1 MNGFDLVSY
10 LARSEN
16 RVTVLL
22 ELATGSRSRAALQDE
37 TGIPRATLSRILA
50 QLRDRELV
58 VREGHDYRLTPLGTY
73 LAHELGSLL
82 DATAA
87 LQSLQRL
94 REWLP
99 FEEADIPLAR
109 LGDAEVLEPSET
121 DPLAPIR
128 RAESLLATGA
138 TVRLTGNSVVPSC
151 LAIVCDRVTAGEQ
164 VFECV
169 VSPGAVEVIAADP
182 TMREQCETLVAAPD
196 ATLLVYDGRVPS
208 ALFVV
213 DDVTFFAVTDDTGA
227 IQGHVQTADPAVH
240 EWATARIARYAEAA
254 EPLEPGGLTV

>member
-10 LARSEN
+10 LTRSEN
-16 RVTVLL
+16 RTVVLL
-22 ELATGSRSRAALQDE
+22 ELVDGAGSRADLQE
-37 TGIPRATLSRILA
+37 STGIPRATLSRILA
-50 QLRDRELV
+50 GFRDRELL
-58 VREGHDYRLTPLGTY
+58 VREGHDYRLTPLGAY
-73 LAHELGSLL
+73 LATELGELF

-99 FEEADIPLAR
+99 FDETDIPLAG
-109 LGDAEVLEPSET
+109 LAGAEVLEPSET

-128 RAESLLATGA
+128 RAESLLAAGA
-138 TVRLTGNSVVPSC
+138 VVRLTGNSVVPSC
-151 LAIVCDRVTAGEQ
+151 LDIVCDRVTAGEQ
-164 VFECV
+164 AFECV

-182 TMREQCETLVAAPD
+182 AMREQCETLVAASE

-213 DDVTFFAVTDDTGA
+213 DDVTFFAVTDDAGA
-227 IQGHVQTADPAVH
+227 IQGHVQTDDSTVREWAEARLDRYAAAADPLDA
-240 EWATARIARYAEAA
+240 
-254 EPLEPGGLTV
+254 GGLTV